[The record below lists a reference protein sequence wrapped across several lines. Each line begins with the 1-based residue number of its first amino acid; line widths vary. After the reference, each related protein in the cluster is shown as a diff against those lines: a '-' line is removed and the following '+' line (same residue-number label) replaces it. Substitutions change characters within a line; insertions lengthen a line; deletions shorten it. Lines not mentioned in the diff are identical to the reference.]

1 MARVV
6 VFVPDLLFGSTVVGA
21 LTAAGHDPTLVSDP
35 DALRHELPA
44 AQLLIVDLT
53 FDAPERIELV
63 RLTRPAGVRT
73 LAFYSHVETDV
84 RDRGRKA
91 GFDLVVPR
99 SRMAREG
106 AALVDRL
113 LAAEPAEPDPEGS
126 ETDPGDPAP

>member
-6 VFVPDLLFGSTVVGA
+6 AFVPDLLFGSTVVGA
-21 LTAAGHDPTLVSDP
+21 LAAAGHEPVLASDA
-35 DALRHELPA
+35 DVLRRELPGSQA
-44 AQLLIVDLT
+44 LIVDLT

-63 RLTRPAGVRT
+63 RLVRPAGVRT

-84 RDRGRKA
+84 RDRGLKA

-106 AALVDRL
+106 AALVQRL
-113 LAAEPAEPDPEGS
+113 LAPATESPD
-126 ETDPGDPAP
+126 TAP